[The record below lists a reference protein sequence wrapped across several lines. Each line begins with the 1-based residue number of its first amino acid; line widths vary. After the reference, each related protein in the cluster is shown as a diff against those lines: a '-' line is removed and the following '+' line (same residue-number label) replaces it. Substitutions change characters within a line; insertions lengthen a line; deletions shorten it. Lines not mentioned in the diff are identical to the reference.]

1 MSFTCF
7 GVCSWVVGGLR
18 TSDTGVSLT
27 DEDEEC
33 LRIRLSSLAY
43 KQNQPPSSSHD
54 IYMYL
59 LVTALMQSQHK
70 QLFSSQSTHSSK
82 GYL

>member
-7 GVCSWVVGGLR
+7 GVGSWVVGGLG

-43 KQNQPPSSSHD
+43 KQNQAPLIHKAMTSTC
-54 IYMYL
+54 IY
-59 LVTALMQSQHK
+59 
-70 QLFSSQSTHSSK
+70 
-82 GYL
+82 